1 MKRYVRAYLGR
12 PEVVAFVVLSALIL
26 FFAVRSEGLFISP
39 ANLRGILSLWP
50 ELAILSL
57 GFALL
62 MIAGEFDLSIGSMFG
77 FMPMVV
83 AVLVSDGV
91 PFWVAFAAGC
101 LVCVAVGL
109 INGTVTL
116 WFGIPSFI
124 TTLGMLFMLRSLS
137 VVVYTIGSAP
147 GLPPEAPRWAF
158 SAPIGDVRVS
168 LLWLL
173 FLSGSLYFLLERTNF
188 GNWIRATGAAPES
201 AQAMGIPVRAVK
213 MTCFVICSLL
223 AGLAGLIQVMRIGS
237 PLPSFGD
244 GLELQA
250 IAAAVIGGVAL
261 TGGIGSVLGAVV
273 GMAIIRIIDA
283 GMIISRVDAN
293 WFKFAIGALTVLAV
307 VLNAW
312 LGRRAKRI
320 KVHPAG

>member
-1 MKRYVRAYLGR
+1 MKRVVKAYLGR
-12 PEVVAFVVLSALIL
+12 PEIVALVVLGLLIL
-26 FFAVRSEGLFISP
+26 YFSLRSEGLFVSP

-57 GFALL
+57 GFAVL

-83 AVLVSDGV
+83 AALASAGI
-91 PFWVAFAAGC
+91 PFWFAFVCGC
-101 LVCVAVGL
+101 LVCVAVGMV
-109 INGTVTL
+109 NGAVTL

-124 TTLGMLFMLRSLS
+124 ATLGMLFMLRSLS

-147 GLPPEAPRWAF
+147 TLAPDAPRWAF
-158 SAPIGDVRVS
+158 SAPIGNVRVS
-168 LLWLL
+168 LIWLVA
-173 FLSGSLYFLLERTNF
+173 LSGALYVLLERTNL
-188 GNWIRATGAAPES
+188 GNWVRATGAAPIS
-201 AQAMGIPVRAVK
+201 AQALGIRVRAVK
-213 MTCFVICSLL
+213 MTAFVICSLL

-261 TGGIGSVLGAVV
+261 TGGVGSVFGAVI

-307 VLNAW
+307 MLNAW
-312 LGRRAKRI
+312 LGRRAQRI
-320 KVHPAG
+320 KVQPGR

>member
-1 MKRYVRAYLGR
+1 
-12 PEVVAFVVLSALIL
+12 VVLSALIL
-26 FFAVRSEGLFISP
+26 FFAVRSKGLFISP

-50 ELAILSL
+50 ELAIMSV

-91 PFWVAFAAGC
+91 PFWAAFAAGC
-101 LVCVAVGL
+101 LVCVTVGL

-116 WFGIPSFI
+116 RFGIPSFI

-137 VVVYTIGSAP
+137 VVVYTVGSAP
-147 GLPPEAPRWAF
+147 NLPDDAPRWAF
-158 SAPIGDVRVS
+158 SAPIGDVRAS
-168 LLWLL
+168 LIWLVV
-173 FLSGSLYFLLERTNF
+173 LSGSLYFLLERTNF

-201 AQAMGIPVRAVK
+201 AEAMGIPVRAVK

-307 VLNAW
+307 ILNAW
-312 LGRRAKRI
+312 LGRRARRI
-320 KVHPAG
+320 KVQPAR